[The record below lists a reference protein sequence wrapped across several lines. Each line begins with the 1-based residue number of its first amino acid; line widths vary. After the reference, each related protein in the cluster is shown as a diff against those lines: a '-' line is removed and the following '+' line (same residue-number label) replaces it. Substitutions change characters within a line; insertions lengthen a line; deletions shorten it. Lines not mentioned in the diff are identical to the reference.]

1 MDHVAVLARRAR
13 GHLRVRD
20 VGVRLARHVGEVTPR
35 VERHAAAGTRDLDRL
50 EHASL
55 PERHDAHVVL
65 AVAGRDGPVEAPVG
79 RDRPAAGEVPEP
91 HELARREQLAAALD
105 DVRAGADRLVPR
117 ARYKRPGRRSEPEQ
131 DDRRGERHRPP
142 APLRPHEAADRT
154 GRLGSS
160 GEVAV
165 NPGLGA
171 LGRGQPMA
179 RGLLAARTRT
189 GEE

>member
-1 MDHVAVLARRAR
+1 TQRCHRSHDGVAP
-13 GHLRVRD
+13 
-20 VGVRLARHVGEVTPR
+20 EMY
-35 VERHAAAGTRDLDRL
+35 DL
-50 EHASL
+50 S
-55 PERHDAHVVL
+55 P
-65 AVAGRDGPVEAPVG
+65 
-79 RDRPAAGEVPEP
+79 
-91 HELARREQLAAALD
+91 REQLAPTLHD
-105 DVRAGADRLVPR
+105 LRPGADRLVPR

-131 DDRRGERHRPP
+131 DDRRDERHRPP

-165 NPGLGA
+165 NPGLVA